1 MSSRVDEIIASLGED
16 EKVEILSKLISEKPE
31 SKTVKIPVTEEK
43 PFVPAARVIG
53 SSEKVAWDDP
63 ETGEPLP
70 TTPEGASEPI
80 EEEPKVI
87 TPEIL
92 ESVGLPKE
100 FKLDKCTL
108 ARPTNING
116 DCVYLIWEDEGRKLK
131 RWVSTLAIMEKLDLD
146 MKDVK
151 TMPDLDLRQ
160 YQELE
165 ALREKTPNVF

>member
-1 MSSRVDEIIASLGED
+1 MSRIDEIIASLGED
-16 EKVEILSKLISEKPE
+16 EKVEILSKLIAEKSE

-43 PFVPAARVIG
+43 P
-53 SSEKVAWDDP
+53 AWTSPVTPENLNSTPTSDP
-63 ETGEPLP
+63 ETATITP

-80 EEEPKVI
+80 EEEPKVV
-87 TPEIL
+87 TPEDL

-100 FKLDKCTL
+100 FKLDKCTM
-108 ARPTNING
+108 ARPTSING

-131 RWVSTLAIMEKLDLD
+131 RWITTPTIMDKLGLHMEDT
-146 MKDVK
+146 K

-165 ALREKTPNVF
+165 ALREKTNIF